1 MQCEKAEVQM
11 NATAKIARFVAETE
25 FKRIPPEAVKI
36 AKTAVLDCLGVA
48 LAGSKERSAEICAE
62 IARQEHAKEESTV
75 IGRGFKSSALQA
87 AFANGTAAHAL
98 DFDHS
103 FTLMGQPMAPMVPAV
118 VSVGESMGASGQQ
131 LLEAYV
137 VGFETIAKLVMSLR
151 QRSEDGW
158 HPPSSLGS
166 FGAGVACA
174 KLQGLTESQVEMTLG
189 TAASM
194 ASGLVCNFGTMSKPL
209 HVGLGARNGV
219 LAAKLAQSG
228 FTANKQAIEAGL
240 GFYEVF
246 YPGAKPDNRPL
257 EELGADYELINS
269 GIRIKPYPCGGLT
282 HPAIDGVLQF
292 KAEHGITAEMVESI
306 DVGVAR
312 HTFERIVFRV
322 PENGLQG
329 KFSMPYLLARAIIDG
344 KLFLDAFTDSAV
356 KDQNILRLAERV
368 QMHLD
373 SNLQPTAL
381 GSRPCQVTI
390 RLRDGRTLSRQID
403 YAKGSREAPMTAE
416 ELKQKFIGCAREALD
431 DRSIE
436 RIWEAVDHLETLQD
450 IRPLCQLLMGSK
462 GS

>member
-1 MQCEKAEVQM
+1 M
-11 NATAKIARFVAETE
+11 NATAKIARFVVETE
-25 FKRIPPEAVKI
+25 FKKIPSEAVKI

-75 IGRGFKSSALQA
+75 IGQGFKSSALHA

-103 FTLMGQPMAPMVPAV
+103 FTLMGQPTAPMVPAV

-137 VGFETIAKLVMSLR
+137 VGFETITKLVMSLR

-174 KLQGLTESQVEMTLG
+174 KLQGLSESQVEMTLG

-246 YPGAKPDNRPL
+246 YPGAKPDNGPL
-257 EELGADYELINS
+257 EELGTDYELINS

-356 KDQNILRLAERV
+356 KDQNVLQLAERV

-373 SNLQPTAL
+373 SNLQPTPL
-381 GSRPCQVTI
+381 GSRPCKVTI
-390 RLRDGRTLSRQID
+390 RLRDGRSLSRQID
-403 YAKGSREAPMTAE
+403 YAKGSREVPMTAE
-416 ELKQKFIGCAREALD
+416 ERRQKFIGCAREALD

-436 RIWEAVDHLETLQD
+436 RILEVVDHLETLQD
-450 IRPLCQLLMGSK
+450 IRPLCQLLMGSRT
-462 GS
+462 S

>member
-1 MQCEKAEVQM
+1 MD
-11 NATAKIARFVAETE
+11 ATAKISRFVVETE
-25 FKRIPPEAVKI
+25 FKKIPAEAVNM

-48 LAGSKERSAEICAE
+48 LAGSKESSARICAE
-62 IARQEHAKEESTV
+62 IARQDRAKEESTV
-75 IGRGFKSSALQA
+75 IGQGFKSSALHT

-103 FTLMGQPMAPMVPAV
+103 FTLMGQPTAPMVPAV
-118 VSVGESMGASGQQ
+118 FALGESIRASGRQV
-131 LLEAYV
+131 LEAYV
-137 VGFETIAKLVMSLR
+137 AGFETITKLVMSLR
-151 QRSEDGW
+151 HRSEDGW
-158 HPPSSLGS
+158 HPPSSFGS

-174 KLQGLTESQVEMTLG
+174 KLQGLNRSQVEMTIG

-246 YPGAKPDNRPL
+246 YPGAEPDNRPL
-257 EELGADYELINS
+257 EELGAEYELINS

-282 HPAIDGVLQF
+282 HPAIDGVLDF
-292 KAEHGITAEMVESI
+292 KAKHGITADMVESI

-329 KFSMPYLLARAIIDG
+329 KFSMPYLLARAIVDG

-356 KDQNILRLAERV
+356 KDKDVLQLAERV

-373 SNLQPTAL
+373 TNLQPTAL
-381 GSRPCQVTI
+381 GSRPCTVTI
-390 RLRDGRTLSRQID
+390 RLRDGRTFSRQID
-403 YAKGSREAPMTAE
+403 YAKGSREVPLTAE
-416 ELKQKFIGCAREALD
+416 ELEQKFIGCAREALD
-431 DRSIE
+431 DHSIE
-436 RIWEAVDHLETLQD
+436 RLLECIEHLETLED

>member
-1 MQCEKAEVQM
+1 MD
-11 NATAKIARFVAETE
+11 ATARIARFVVETE
-25 FKRIPPEAVKI
+25 FQKIPSEAIKM
-36 AKTAVLDCLGVA
+36 AKTALLDCLGVA
-48 LAGSKERSAEICAE
+48 LAGSKESSARICAE
-62 IARQEHAKEESTV
+62 IARQEHAKEESSV
-75 IGRGFKSSALQA
+75 IGQGFKSSAMHA

-103 FTLMGQPMAPMVPAV
+103 FTLMGQPTAPIIPAI
-118 VSVGESMGASGQQ
+118 VSLGESLGASGRRC
-131 LLEAYV
+131 LEAYV
-137 VGFETIAKLVMSLR
+137 AGFETITKLVMSLR

-158 HPPSSLGS
+158 HPPSSFGS

-174 KLQGLTESQVEMTLG
+174 KLQGLNQSQVEMTLG

-219 LAAKLAQSG
+219 VAAKLAQSG

-246 YPGAKPDNRPL
+246 YPGAEPDKRPV
-257 EELGADYELINS
+257 EELGTAYELINS
-269 GIRIKPYPCGGLT
+269 GTRIKPYPSGGLT
-282 HPAIDGVLQF
+282 HPAIHGVLEF
-292 KAEHGITAEMVESI
+292 KTQHGITAEMVESI

-344 KLFLDAFTDSAV
+344 RLFLDAFTDSAV
-356 KDQNILRLAERV
+356 RDTNVVRLAEKI

-373 SNLQPTAL
+373 PDLQPTAQ
-381 GSRPCQVTI
+381 GSRPCKVTI
-390 RLRDGRTLSRQID
+390 RLRDGRSFSRQID
-403 YAKGSREAPMTAE
+403 YAKGSREAPMSDE
-416 ELKQKFIGCAREALD
+416 ELKQKFIGCAREALED
-431 DRSIE
+431 SSIE
-436 RIWEAVDHLETLQD
+436 RIIEYVEHLETLED
-450 IRPLCQLLMGSK
+450 IRPMCQLLIGPNKS
-462 GS
+462 

>member
-1 MQCEKAEVQM
+1 MH
-11 NATAKIARFVAETE
+11 ATAEIARFVVETE
-25 FKRIPPEAVKI
+25 FKKIPSEAVTM
-36 AKTAVLDCLGVA
+36 AKTAMLDCLGVA
-48 LAGSKERSAEICAE
+48 LAGSKESSAGICAE
-62 IARQEHAKEESTV
+62 IARQEQAKEESSV
-75 IGRGFKSSALQA
+75 IGQGFKSSAMHA

-103 FTLMGQPMAPMVPAV
+103 FTLMGQPTAPLIPAII
-118 VSVGESMGASGQQ
+118 SLGESLGASGRRC
-131 LLEAYV
+131 LEAYV
-137 VGFETIAKLVMSLR
+137 AGFETITKLVMSLR

-158 HPPSSLGS
+158 HPPSSFGS

-174 KLQGLTESQVEMTLG
+174 KLQGLDQSQVEMTLG

-219 LAAKLAQSG
+219 VAAKLAQAG

-246 YPGAKPDNRPL
+246 YPGAEPETRPL
-257 EELGADYELINS
+257 EELGTAYELINS

-282 HPAIDGVLQF
+282 HPAIDGVLEF
-292 KAEHGITAEMVESI
+292 KTKHGITAEMVDSI

-356 KDQNILRLAERV
+356 KDENVLRLAEKI

-373 SNLQPTAL
+373 PDLQPTAQ
-381 GSRPCQVTI
+381 GSRPCKVTI
-390 RLRDGRTLSRQID
+390 RLRDGRSFSRRID
-403 YAKGSREAPMTAE
+403 YAKGSREAPMSDG

-431 DRSIE
+431 DSSIE
-436 RIWEAVDHLETLQD
+436 RIIEYVEHLETLED
-450 IRPLCQLLMGSK
+450 IRPMCQLLNGPNKS
-462 GS
+462 

>member
-1 MQCEKAEVQM
+1 MD
-11 NATAKIARFVAETE
+11 ATARIARFVVETE
-25 FKRIPPEAVKI
+25 FQKIPSEAIKM

-48 LAGSKERSAEICAE
+48 LAGSKEPSARICAE
-62 IARQEHAKEESTV
+62 IARQEHAREESSV
-75 IGRGFKSSALQA
+75 IGQGFRSSAMQA

-103 FTLMGQPMAPMVPAV
+103 FTLMGQPTAPIIPAII
-118 VSVGESMGASGQQ
+118 SLGESLGSSGRRC
-131 LLEAYV
+131 LEAYV
-137 VGFETIAKLVMSLR
+137 AGFETITKLVMSLR

-158 HPPSSLGS
+158 HPPSSFGS

-174 KLQGLTESQVEMTLG
+174 KLQGLSQTQVETTLG

-219 LAAKLAQSG
+219 VAAKLAQSG

-246 YPGAKPDNRPL
+246 YPGAEPDKRPL
-257 EELGADYELINS
+257 EELGTVYELINS

-282 HPAIDGVLQF
+282 HPAIDGVLEF
-292 KAEHGITAEMVESI
+292 KTKYGITAEMVESI

-344 KLFLDAFTDSAV
+344 RLFLDAFSDSAV
-356 KDQNILRLAERV
+356 RDENVLRLAERV
-368 QMHLD
+368 QMRLD
-373 SNLQPTAL
+373 PDLQPTTL
-381 GSRPCQVTI
+381 GSRPCKVTI
-390 RLRDGRTLSRQID
+390 HLRDGRSFSRQID
-403 YAKGSREAPMTAE
+403 YAKGSREAPMTTE
-416 ELKQKFIGCAREALD
+416 ELKQKFVGCARQALD
-431 DRSIE
+431 DSSIE
-436 RIWEAVDHLETLQD
+436 RIIEDVEHLETLQD
-450 IRPLCQLLMGSK
+450 IRPLCRLLMGANRS
-462 GS
+462 

>member
-1 MQCEKAEVQM
+1 MD
-11 NATAKIARFVAETE
+11 ATARIARFVVETE
-25 FKRIPPEAVKI
+25 FQKIPSGAIKM
-36 AKTAVLDCLGVA
+36 AKTALLDCLGVA
-48 LAGSKERSAEICAE
+48 LAGSKESSARICAE
-62 IARQEHAKEESTV
+62 IARQEHAKEESSV
-75 IGRGFKSSALQA
+75 IGQGVKSSAMQA

-103 FTLMGQPMAPMVPAV
+103 FTLMGQPTAPIIPAII
-118 VSVGESMGASGQQ
+118 SLGESLGSSGRRC
-131 LLEAYV
+131 LEAYV
-137 VGFETIAKLVMSLR
+137 AGFETITKLVMSLR

-158 HPPSSLGS
+158 HPPSSFGS

-174 KLQGLTESQVEMTLG
+174 KLQGLNQSQVETTLG

-219 LAAKLAQSG
+219 VAAKLAQSG
-228 FTANKQAIEAGL
+228 FTANKQAIEARL

-246 YPGAKPDNRPL
+246 YPGAEPDNRPL
-257 EELGADYELINS
+257 EELGTVYELINS

-282 HPAIDGVLQF
+282 HPAIDGVLEF
-292 KAEHGITAEMVESI
+292 KTKNGITAEMVESI

-344 KLFLDAFTDSAV
+344 RLFLDAFTDSAV
-356 KDQNILRLAERV
+356 RDQNVLRLAERV
-368 QMHLD
+368 QMRLD
-373 SNLQPTAL
+373 PDLQPTAL
-381 GSRPCQVTI
+381 GSRPCKVTI
-390 RLRDGRTLSRQID
+390 RLRDGRSFSRQID

-416 ELKQKFIGCAREALD
+416 ELKEKFVGCARQALD
-431 DRSIE
+431 DSSIE
-436 RIWEAVDHLETLQD
+436 RIIEDVEHLETLQD
-450 IRPLCQLLMGSK
+450 IGPLCRLLMGANRS
-462 GS
+462 

>member
-1 MQCEKAEVQM
+1 M
-11 NATAKIARFVAETE
+11 NATAEIARFAVETE
-25 FKRIPPEAVKI
+25 FKKIPPEAVTI
-36 AKTAVLDCLGVA
+36 AKTAVLDCLAVA

-62 IARQEHAKEESTV
+62 IARQEHAKQESTV
-75 IGRGFKSSALQA
+75 IGRGFQSSALQA

-103 FTLMGQPMAPMVPAV
+103 FTLMGQPTAPLIPALL
-118 VSVGESMGASGQQ
+118 SVGESIGASGQQ

-137 VGFETIAKLVMSLR
+137 VGFETITKLVMSLR

-174 KLQGLTESQVEMTLG
+174 KLQRLTESQIEMTLG

-219 LAAKLAQSG
+219 LAAKLAHSG

-257 EELGADYELINS
+257 EELGAEYELINS

-373 SNLQPTAL
+373 SNLQPTTL
-381 GSRPCQVTI
+381 GSRPCKVTI
-390 RLRDGRTLSRQID
+390 RLRDGRTLSRQVD

-436 RIWEAVDHLETLQD
+436 RILEAVDHLDTLQD
-450 IRPLCQLLMGSK
+450 LRPLCQLLMGS
-462 GS
+462 GAS

>member
-1 MQCEKAEVQM
+1 MD
-11 NATAKIARFVAETE
+11 ATARIARFVVETE
-25 FKRIPPEAVKI
+25 FQKIPSEAIKM
-36 AKTAVLDCLGVA
+36 AKTALLDCLGVA
-48 LAGSKERSAEICAE
+48 LAGSKESSARICAE
-62 IARQEHAKEESTV
+62 IARQEHAKEESSV
-75 IGRGFKSSALQA
+75 IGQGFKSSAMQA

-103 FTLMGQPMAPMVPAV
+103 FTLMGQPTAPIIPAII
-118 VSVGESMGASGQQ
+118 SLGESLGSSGRRC
-131 LLEAYV
+131 LEAYV
-137 VGFETIAKLVMSLR
+137 AGFETITKLVMSLR

-158 HPPSSLGS
+158 HPPSSFGS

-174 KLQGLTESQVEMTLG
+174 KLQGLNQSQVETTLG

-219 LAAKLAQSG
+219 VAAKLAQSG
-228 FTANKQAIEAGL
+228 FTANMKAIEARL

-246 YPGAKPDNRPL
+246 YPGAEPDNRPL
-257 EELGADYELINS
+257 EELGTVYELINS

-282 HPAIDGVLQF
+282 HPAIDGVLEF
-292 KAEHGITAEMVESI
+292 KTKNGITAEMVESI

-344 KLFLDAFTDSAV
+344 RLFLDAFTDSAV
-356 KDQNILRLAERV
+356 RDQNVLRLAERV
-368 QMHLD
+368 QMRLD
-373 SNLQPTAL
+373 PDLQPTAL
-381 GSRPCQVTI
+381 GSRPCKVTI
-390 RLRDGRTLSRQID
+390 RLRDGRSFSRQID

-416 ELKQKFIGCAREALD
+416 ELKEKFVGCARQALD
-431 DRSIE
+431 DSSIE
-436 RIWEAVDHLETLQD
+436 RIIEDVEHLETLQD
-450 IRPLCQLLMGSK
+450 IRPLCRLLMGANRS
-462 GS
+462 

>member
-1 MQCEKAEVQM
+1 MD
-11 NATAKIARFVAETE
+11 ATAKIARFVVGTE
-25 FKRIPPEAVKI
+25 FKKIPSEAVKM

-48 LAGSKERSAEICAE
+48 LAGSKESSARICAE
-62 IARQEHAKEESTV
+62 IARQEQAKEESSV
-75 IGRGFKSSALQA
+75 IGQGFKSSAMHA

-103 FTLMGQPMAPMVPAV
+103 FTLMGQPTAPIIPAII
-118 VSVGESMGASGQQ
+118 SLGESLGASGRRC
-131 LLEAYV
+131 LEAYV
-137 VGFETIAKLVMSLR
+137 AGFETITKLVMSLR

-158 HPPSSLGS
+158 HPPSSFGS

-174 KLQGLTESQVEMTLG
+174 KLQGLSQSQVEMTLG

-219 LAAKLAQSG
+219 VASKLAQSG
-228 FTANKQAIEAGL
+228 FTANTQAIEAGL

-246 YPGAKPDNRPL
+246 YPGAEPDTRPL
-257 EELGADYELINS
+257 NELGTAYELINS

-282 HPAIDGVLQF
+282 HPAIDGVLEF
-292 KAEHGITAEMVESI
+292 KTKYGITAEMVESI

-356 KDQNILRLAERV
+356 KDKNVLRLAEKI

-373 SNLQPTAL
+373 PDLQPTAQ
-381 GSRPCQVTI
+381 GSRPCKVTI
-390 RLRDGRTLSRQID
+390 RLRDGRSFSRQID
-403 YAKGSREAPMTAE
+403 YAKGSRETPMSDE
-416 ELKQKFIGCAREALD
+416 ELKQKFIGCAREVLD
-431 DRSIE
+431 ESSIE
-436 RIWEAVDHLETLQD
+436 RIIEYVEHLETLED
-450 IRPLCQLLMGSK
+450 IRPLCQLLIGPNGS
-462 GS
+462 

>member
-1 MQCEKAEVQM
+1 MD
-11 NATAKIARFVAETE
+11 ATARIARFVVETE
-25 FKRIPPEAVKI
+25 FQKIPSEAIKM
-36 AKTAVLDCLGVA
+36 AKTALLDCLGVA
-48 LAGSKERSAEICAE
+48 LAGSKESSARICAE
-62 IARQEHAKEESTV
+62 IARQEHAREESSV
-75 IGRGFKSSALQA
+75 IGQGFRSSAMQA

-103 FTLMGQPMAPMVPAV
+103 FTLMGQPTAPIIPAII
-118 VSVGESMGASGQQ
+118 SLGESLGSSGRRC
-131 LLEAYV
+131 LEAYV
-137 VGFETIAKLVMSLR
+137 AGFETITKLVMSLR

-158 HPPSSLGS
+158 HPPSSFGS

-174 KLQGLTESQVEMTLG
+174 KLQGLNQTQVETTLG

-219 LAAKLAQSG
+219 VAAKLAQSG

-246 YPGAKPDNRPL
+246 YPGAEPDKRPL
-257 EELGADYELINS
+257 EELGTVYELINS

-282 HPAIDGVLQF
+282 HPAIDGVLEF
-292 KAEHGITAEMVESI
+292 KTKNGITAEMVESI

-312 HTFERIVFRV
+312 HTFERIVFRI

-344 KLFLDAFTDSAV
+344 RLFLDAFTDSAV
-356 KDQNILRLAERV
+356 RDENVLRLAERV

-373 SNLQPTAL
+373 PDLQPTAL
-381 GSRPCQVTI
+381 GSRPCKVTI
-390 RLRDGRTLSRQID
+390 RLRDGQSFSRQID
-403 YAKGSREAPMTAE
+403 YAKGSREAPMTVE
-416 ELKQKFIGCAREALD
+416 ELKEKFVSCARQALD
-431 DRSIE
+431 DSSIE
-436 RIWEAVDHLETLQD
+436 RIIEDVEHLETLQD
-450 IRPLCQLLMGSK
+450 IRPLCQLLMGANRS
-462 GS
+462 

>member
-1 MQCEKAEVQM
+1 MD
-11 NATAKIARFVAETE
+11 ATARIARFVVETE
-25 FKRIPPEAVKI
+25 FQKIPSEAVKI

-48 LAGSKERSAEICAE
+48 LAGSKESSARICAE
-62 IARQEHAKEESTV
+62 IARQEHAKEESSV
-75 IGRGFKSSALQA
+75 IGQGFKSSAMHA

-103 FTLMGQPMAPMVPAV
+103 FTLMGQPTAPIIPAII
-118 VSVGESMGASGQQ
+118 SLGESLGSSGRRC
-131 LLEAYV
+131 LEAYV
-137 VGFETIAKLVMSLR
+137 AGFETITKLVMSLR

-158 HPPSSLGS
+158 HPPSTFGS
-166 FGAGVACA
+166 FGAAVACA
-174 KLQGLTESQVEMTLG
+174 KLQGLNQTQVETTLG

-219 LAAKLAQSG
+219 MAAKLGQSG

-246 YPGAKPDNRPL
+246 YPGAEPDKRPL
-257 EELGADYELINS
+257 EQLGTVYELINS

-282 HPAIDGVLQF
+282 HPAIDGVLEF
-292 KAEHGITAEMVESI
+292 KTKNGITAEMVESI

-344 KLFLDAFTDSAV
+344 RLFLDAFTDSAV
-356 KDQNILRLAERV
+356 RDENVLRLAEKV
-368 QMHLD
+368 QMRLD
-373 SNLQPTAL
+373 PDLQPTAL
-381 GSRPCQVTI
+381 GSRPCKVTI
-390 RLRDGRTLSRQID
+390 RLRDGRSFSRQID
-403 YAKGSREAPMTAE
+403 YAKGSREAPMTNE
-416 ELKQKFIGCAREALD
+416 ELKQKFVGCARQALD
-431 DRSIE
+431 DSAIE
-436 RIWEAVDHLETLQD
+436 RIIEYVEHLETLED
-450 IRPLCQLLMGSK
+450 IRPLCRLLIGANRP
-462 GS
+462 

>member
-1 MQCEKAEVQM
+1 MDT
-11 NATAKIARFVAETE
+11 TARIARFVVLTE
-25 FKRIPPEAVKI
+25 FKKIPSEAVKM

-48 LAGSKERSAEICAE
+48 LAGSKESSARICAE
-62 IARQEHAKEESTV
+62 IARQEHAKEESSV
-75 IGRGFKSSALQA
+75 IGQGFKSSAMHA

-103 FTLMGQPMAPMVPAV
+103 FTLMGQPTAPIIPAI
-118 VSVGESMGASGQQ
+118 VSLGESLGASGRRC
-131 LLEAYV
+131 LEAYV
-137 VGFETIAKLVMSLR
+137 TGFETITKLVMSLR

-158 HPPSSLGS
+158 HPPSSFGS

-174 KLQGLTESQVEMTLG
+174 KLQGLNQSQVEMTLG

-219 LAAKLAQSG
+219 MAAKLAQSG

-246 YPGAKPDNRPL
+246 YPGAEPDKRPL
-257 EELGADYELINS
+257 EELGTAYELINS

-282 HPAIDGVLQF
+282 HPAIDGVLEF
-292 KAEHGITAEMVESI
+292 KTKYGITAEMVESI

-344 KLFLDAFTDSAV
+344 RLFLDAFTDSAV
-356 KDQNILRLAERV
+356 RDTNVLRLAEKI

-373 SNLQPTAL
+373 PDLQPTAL
-381 GSRPCQVTI
+381 GSRPCKVTI
-390 RLRDGRTLSRQID
+390 RLRDGRSFSRQID
-403 YAKGSREAPMTAE
+403 YAKGSREAPMTDE
-416 ELKQKFIGCAREALD
+416 ELKQKFMGCAREALD
-431 DRSIE
+431 DSSIE
-436 RIWEAVDHLETLQD
+436 RIIEYVEHLESLED
-450 IRPLCQLLMGSK
+450 IRPMCQLLIGPNKS
-462 GS
+462 

>member
-1 MQCEKAEVQM
+1 MH
-11 NATAKIARFVAETE
+11 ATAEIARFVVETE
-25 FKRIPPEAVKI
+25 FKKIPSEAVTM
-36 AKTAVLDCLGVA
+36 AKTAMLDCLGVA
-48 LAGSKERSAEICAE
+48 LAGSKESSASICAE
-62 IARQEHAKEESTV
+62 IARQEQAKEESSV
-75 IGRGFKSSALQA
+75 IGQGFKSSAMHA

-103 FTLMGQPMAPMVPAV
+103 FTLMGQPTAPLIPAII
-118 VSVGESMGASGQQ
+118 SLGESLGASGRRC
-131 LLEAYV
+131 LEAYV
-137 VGFETIAKLVMSLR
+137 AGFETITKLVMSLR

-158 HPPSSLGS
+158 HPPSSFGS

-174 KLQGLTESQVEMTLG
+174 KLQGLDQTQVEMTLG

-219 LAAKLAQSG
+219 VAAKLAQSG

-246 YPGAKPDNRPL
+246 YPGAEPDTRPL
-257 EELGADYELINS
+257 EELGTAYELINS

-282 HPAIDGVLQF
+282 HPAIDGVLEF
-292 KAEHGITAEMVESI
+292 KAKHGITAEMVESI

-356 KDQNILRLAERV
+356 RDTNVLRLAEKI
-368 QMHLD
+368 QMYLD
-373 SNLQPTAL
+373 PDLQPTAQ
-381 GSRPCQVTI
+381 GSRPCKVTI
-390 RLRDGRTLSRQID
+390 RLRDGRSFSRQID
-403 YAKGSREAPMTAE
+403 YAKGSREAPMSAD
-416 ELKQKFIGCAREALD
+416 ELKRKFIGCAREALD
-431 DRSIE
+431 DGSIE
-436 RIWEAVDHLETLQD
+436 RIIEYVEHLETLED
-450 IRPLCQLLMGSK
+450 IRPMCQLLIGPNKS
-462 GS
+462 

>member
-1 MQCEKAEVQM
+1 MD
-11 NATAKIARFVAETE
+11 ATARIARFVVETE
-25 FKRIPPEAVKI
+25 FQKIPSEAIKM
-36 AKTAVLDCLGVA
+36 AKTALLDCLGVA
-48 LAGSKERSAEICAE
+48 LAGSKESSARICAE
-62 IARQEHAKEESTV
+62 IARQEHAKEESSV
-75 IGRGFKSSALQA
+75 IGQGFKSSAMQA

-103 FTLMGQPMAPMVPAV
+103 FTLMGQPTAPIIPAII
-118 VSVGESMGASGQQ
+118 SLGESLGSSGRRC
-131 LLEAYV
+131 LEAYV
-137 VGFETIAKLVMSLR
+137 AGFETITKLVMSLR

-158 HPPSSLGS
+158 HPPSSFGS

-174 KLQGLTESQVEMTLG
+174 KLQGLNQSQVETTLG

-219 LAAKLAQSG
+219 VAAKLAQSG
-228 FTANKQAIEAGL
+228 FTANKQAIEARL

-246 YPGAKPDNRPL
+246 YPGAEPDNRPL
-257 EELGADYELINS
+257 EELGTVYELINS

-282 HPAIDGVLQF
+282 HPAIDGVLEF
-292 KAEHGITAEMVESI
+292 KTKNGITAEMVESI

-344 KLFLDAFTDSAV
+344 RLFLDAFTDSAV
-356 KDQNILRLAERV
+356 RDENVLRLAERV
-368 QMHLD
+368 QMRLD
-373 SNLQPTAL
+373 PDLQPTAL
-381 GSRPCQVTI
+381 GSRPCKVTI
-390 RLRDGRTLSRQID
+390 RLRDGRSFSRQID

-416 ELKQKFIGCAREALD
+416 ELKEKFVGCARQALD
-431 DRSIE
+431 DSSIE
-436 RIWEAVDHLETLQD
+436 RIIEDVEHLETLQD
-450 IRPLCQLLMGSK
+450 IRPLCRLLMGANRS
-462 GS
+462 

>member
-1 MQCEKAEVQM
+1 MD
-11 NATAKIARFVAETE
+11 ATARIARFVVETE
-25 FKRIPPEAVKI
+25 FQKIPSEAIKM
-36 AKTAVLDCLGVA
+36 AKTALLDCLGVA
-48 LAGSKERSAEICAE
+48 LAGSKESSARICAE
-62 IARQEHAKEESTV
+62 IARQEHAREESSV
-75 IGRGFKSSALQA
+75 IGQGFRSSAMQA

-103 FTLMGQPMAPMVPAV
+103 FTLMGQPTAPIIPAII
-118 VSVGESMGASGQQ
+118 SLGESLGSSGRRC
-131 LLEAYV
+131 LEAYV
-137 VGFETIAKLVMSLR
+137 AGFETITKLVMSLR

-158 HPPSSLGS
+158 HPPSSFGS

-174 KLQGLTESQVEMTLG
+174 KLQGLNQTQVETTLG

-219 LAAKLAQSG
+219 VAAKLAQSG

-246 YPGAKPDNRPL
+246 YPGAEPDKRPL
-257 EELGADYELINS
+257 EELGTVYELINS

-282 HPAIDGVLQF
+282 HPAIDGVLEF
-292 KAEHGITAEMVESI
+292 KTKNGITAEMVESI

-344 KLFLDAFTDSAV
+344 RLFLDAFTDSAV
-356 KDQNILRLAERV
+356 RDENVLRLAERV

-373 SNLQPTAL
+373 PDLQPTAL
-381 GSRPCQVTI
+381 GSRPCKVTI
-390 RLRDGRTLSRQID
+390 RLRDGQSFSRQID
-403 YAKGSREAPMTAE
+403 YAKGSREAPMTVE
-416 ELKQKFIGCAREALD
+416 ELKEKFVSCARQELD
-431 DRSIE
+431 DSSIE
-436 RIWEAVDHLETLQD
+436 RIIEDVEHLETLQD
-450 IRPLCQLLMGSK
+450 IRPLCQLLMGANRS
-462 GS
+462 

>member
-1 MQCEKAEVQM
+1 MD
-11 NATAKIARFVAETE
+11 ATARIARFVVETE
-25 FKRIPPEAVKI
+25 FQKIPSGAIKM
-36 AKTAVLDCLGVA
+36 AKTALLDCLGVA
-48 LAGSKERSAEICAE
+48 LAGSKESSARICAE
-62 IARQEHAKEESTV
+62 IARQEHAKEESSV
-75 IGRGFKSSALQA
+75 IGQGFKSSAMQA

-103 FTLMGQPMAPMVPAV
+103 FTLMGQPTAPIIPAII
-118 VSVGESMGASGQQ
+118 SLGESLGSSGRRC
-131 LLEAYV
+131 LEAYV
-137 VGFETIAKLVMSLR
+137 AGFETITKLVMSLR

-158 HPPSSLGS
+158 HPPSSFGS

-174 KLQGLTESQVEMTLG
+174 KLQGLNQSQVETTLG

-219 LAAKLAQSG
+219 VAAKLAQSG
-228 FTANKQAIEAGL
+228 FTANKQAIEARL

-246 YPGAKPDNRPL
+246 YPGAEPDKRPL
-257 EELGADYELINS
+257 EELGTVYELINS

-282 HPAIDGVLQF
+282 HPAIDGVLEF
-292 KAEHGITAEMVESI
+292 KTKNGITAEMVESI

-344 KLFLDAFTDSAV
+344 RLFLDAFTDSAV
-356 KDQNILRLAERV
+356 RDENVLRLAERV
-368 QMHLD
+368 QMRLD
-373 SNLQPTAL
+373 PDLQPTAL
-381 GSRPCQVTI
+381 GSRPCKVTI
-390 RLRDGRTLSRQID
+390 RLRDGRSFSRQID

-416 ELKQKFIGCAREALD
+416 ELKEKFVGCARQALD
-431 DRSIE
+431 DSSIE
-436 RIWEAVDHLETLQD
+436 RIIEDVEHLETLQD
-450 IRPLCQLLMGSK
+450 IGPLCRLLMGANRS
-462 GS
+462 

>member
-1 MQCEKAEVQM
+1 MD
-11 NATAKIARFVAETE
+11 ATAKIARFVVGTE
-25 FKRIPPEAVKI
+25 FKKIPPEAVKM
-36 AKTAVLDCLGVA
+36 AKIAVLDCLGVA
-48 LAGSKERSAEICAE
+48 LAGSKESSARICAE
-62 IARQEHAKEESTV
+62 IARQEQAKEESSV
-75 IGRGFKSSALQA
+75 IGQGFKSSAMHA

-103 FTLMGQPMAPMVPAV
+103 FTLMGQPTAPIIPAII
-118 VSVGESMGASGQQ
+118 SLGESLGASGRRC
-131 LLEAYV
+131 LEAYV
-137 VGFETIAKLVMSLR
+137 AGFETITKLVMSLR

-158 HPPSSLGS
+158 HPPSSFGS

-174 KLQGLTESQVEMTLG
+174 KLQGLSQSQVEMTLG

-219 LAAKLAQSG
+219 VASKLAQSG
-228 FTANKQAIEAGL
+228 FTANTQAIEAGL

-246 YPGAKPDNRPL
+246 YPGAEPDTRPL
-257 EELGADYELINS
+257 NELGTAYELINS

-282 HPAIDGVLQF
+282 HPAIDGVLEF
-292 KAEHGITAEMVESI
+292 KTKYGITAEMVESI

-356 KDQNILRLAERV
+356 KDKNVLRLAEKI

-373 SNLQPTAL
+373 LELKPTAQ
-381 GSRPCQVTI
+381 GSRPCKVTI
-390 RLRDGRTLSRQID
+390 RLRDGRSFSRQID
-403 YAKGSREAPMTAE
+403 YAKGSRETPMSDE
-416 ELKQKFIGCAREALD
+416 ELKQKFIGCAREVLD
-431 DRSIE
+431 ESSIE
-436 RIWEAVDHLETLQD
+436 RIIEYVEHLETLED
-450 IRPLCQLLMGSK
+450 IRPLCQLLIGPNGS
-462 GS
+462 

>member
-1 MQCEKAEVQM
+1 MD
-11 NATAKIARFVAETE
+11 ATARIARFVVETE
-25 FKRIPPEAVKI
+25 FQKIPSEAIKM
-36 AKTAVLDCLGVA
+36 AKTALLDCLGVA
-48 LAGSKERSAEICAE
+48 LAGSKESSARICAE
-62 IARQEHAKEESTV
+62 IARQEHAKEESSV
-75 IGRGFKSSALQA
+75 IGQGFKSSAMQA

-103 FTLMGQPMAPMVPAV
+103 FTLMGQPTAPIIPAII
-118 VSVGESMGASGQQ
+118 SLGESLGSSGRRC
-131 LLEAYV
+131 LEAYV
-137 VGFETIAKLVMSLR
+137 AGFETITKLVMSLR

-158 HPPSSLGS
+158 HPPSSFGS

-174 KLQGLTESQVEMTLG
+174 KLQGLNQSQVETTLG

-219 LAAKLAQSG
+219 VAAKLAQSG
-228 FTANKQAIEAGL
+228 FTANKQAIEARL

-246 YPGAKPDNRPL
+246 YPGAEPDNRPL
-257 EELGADYELINS
+257 EELGTVYELINS

-282 HPAIDGVLQF
+282 HPAIDGVLEF
-292 KAEHGITAEMVESI
+292 KTKNGITAEMVESI

-344 KLFLDAFTDSAV
+344 RLFLDAFTDSAV
-356 KDQNILRLAERV
+356 RDQNVLRLAERV
-368 QMHLD
+368 QMRLD
-373 SNLQPTAL
+373 PDLQPTAL
-381 GSRPCQVTI
+381 GSRPCKVTI
-390 RLRDGRTLSRQID
+390 RLRDGRSFSRQID

-416 ELKQKFIGCAREALD
+416 ELKEKFVGCARQALD
-431 DRSIE
+431 DSSIE
-436 RIWEAVDHLETLQD
+436 RIIEDVEHLETLQD
-450 IRPLCQLLMGSK
+450 IRPLCRLLMGANRS
-462 GS
+462 

>member
-1 MQCEKAEVQM
+1 MH
-11 NATAKIARFVAETE
+11 ATAKIARFVVETE
-25 FKRIPPEAVKI
+25 FKKIPSEAVTM
-36 AKTAVLDCLGVA
+36 AKTAMLDCLGVA
-48 LAGSKERSAEICAE
+48 LAGSKESSARICAE
-62 IARQEHAKEESTV
+62 IARQEHAKEESSV
-75 IGRGFKSSALQA
+75 IGQGFKSSAMHA

-103 FTLMGQPMAPMVPAV
+103 FTLMGQPTAPLIPAII
-118 VSVGESMGASGQQ
+118 SLGESLGASGRRC
-131 LLEAYV
+131 LEAYV
-137 VGFETIAKLVMSLR
+137 VGFETITKLVMSLR

-158 HPPSSLGS
+158 HPPSSFGS

-174 KLQGLTESQVEMTLG
+174 KLQGLDQSQVEMTLG

-219 LAAKLAQSG
+219 VAAKLAQAG
-228 FTANKQAIEAGL
+228 FTANQQAIEAGL

-246 YPGAKPDNRPL
+246 YPGAEPDTRPL
-257 EELGADYELINS
+257 EELGTAYELINS

-282 HPAIDGVLQF
+282 HPAIDGVLEF
-292 KAEHGITAEMVESI
+292 KTKYGITAEMVDSI

-356 KDQNILRLAERV
+356 KDKNVLRLAEKIR
-368 QMHLD
+368 MHLD
-373 SNLQPTAL
+373 PVLQPTAQ
-381 GSRPCQVTI
+381 GSRPCKVTI
-390 RLRDGRTLSRQID
+390 RLRDGRSFSRQID
-403 YAKGSREAPMTAE
+403 YAKGSREAPMSDE

-431 DRSIE
+431 DSSIG
-436 RIWEAVDHLETLQD
+436 RIIEYVKHLETLED
-450 IRPLCQLLMGSK
+450 IRPMCQLLNGPNKS
-462 GS
+462 